1 MFCSVVLCTSN
12 VSEALDSTYY
22 LQLKIKSRKLC
33 TFPLLNI
40 LSNSLKELCTFPL
53 LNILSN
59 SLKDISLSFS
69 LFFKNQIIFPKC
81 QKHQKFG
88 YWTKTRENIHRLIT

>member
-40 LSNSLKELCTFPL
+40 LSNSLK
-53 LNILSN
+53 
-59 SLKDISLSFS
+59 DISLSFS
-69 LFFKNQIIFPKC
+69 LFFKNQIIFSFKISRSVRNTKSLGIG
-81 QKHQKFG
+81 QKLEKIF
-88 YWTKTRENIHRLIT
+88 TD